1 MSESYGTI
9 YLLQPREYIETDV
22 YKIGLSHKND
32 LKRCLSY
39 GKDTKFISIHECKN
53 PRVIEN
59 IIKDEFNNKFEK
71 CKGHEYFKG
80 NISEIY
86 KLFNKLVIDYNN
98 KDDCDEASCAY
109 EADVTDN
116 INNDNINNDNINN
129 DNINND
135 NINNDNNINLKQ
147 IKIENSK
154 KKTKYYCDLCNFRTN
169 LKENYRNHNLTNKHK
184 KKVYES
190 KEHKCDLCFYSTSS
204 YRHFQKHLE
213 TQKHKRKVIEEKK
226 EQKNDSKNNK
236 ETIKML
242 VDEIKGKD
250 KTIQEIMYKMYEN
263 QKNMYEN
270 QIEDIKKT
278 MLMQN
283 HTNI

>member
-1 MSESYGTI
+1 MSDSYGTI
-9 YLLQPREYIETDV
+9 YLLQPREYIETNV

-71 CKGHEYFKG
+71 CRGQEYFKG

-86 KLFNKLVIDYNN
+86 KLFNRLVIDYNN
-98 KDDCDEASCAY
+98 KDDCYVANNEAY
-109 EADVTDN
+109 EADESVD
-116 INNDNINNDNINN
+116 ICNN
-129 DNINND
+129 
-135 NINNDNNINLKQ
+135 NLKQ
-147 IKIENSK
+147 TKTEYNK
-154 KKTKYYCDLCNFRTN
+154 KKTKYYCNLCNFKTKI
-169 LKENYRNHNLTNKHK
+169 KENLRVHNTTKKHK

-190 KEHKCDLCFYSTSS
+190 KDYKCDLCFYSTSF
-204 YRHFQKHLE
+204 YQNYQKHLE
-213 TQKHKRKVIEEKK
+213 TQKHKSKMIEEKEQEIVSDNEK
-226 EQKNDSKNNK
+226 EKT

-242 VDEIKGKD
+242 VNEIKGNYEEIKRKD
-250 KTIQEIMYKMYEN
+250 ENIKEIMYKMYED
-263 QKNMYEN
+263 QKQIYEDQKKMYEK

-278 MLMQN
+278 LLMPN